1 MRRLSAAFIALWFT
15 ISMVDTGWLHACEM
29 HSPRP
34 ASEQPLAATVATAAI
49 ATTAPDT
56 HSAHHAASH
65 APEAVEARPSDATA
79 PSHESHQC
87 DCLGACCA
95 AQSAVAVVSC
105 DLHELTR
112 VGAPPVATPMVTR
125 WTVASIDHRLP
136 FATAPPT
143 A

>member
-29 HSPRP
+29 HSVRP
-34 ASEQPLAATVATAAI
+34 ASEQQLAASVLTAL
-49 ATTAPDT
+49 PDA
-56 HSAHHAASH
+56 HSAHHTASH
-65 APEAVEARPSDATA
+65 DGAAETPPGDSSA

-87 DCLGACCA
+87 DCVGACCA
-95 AQSAVAVVSC
+95 AQSAVAVFAC

-112 VGAPPVATPMVTR
+112 VVTPPVAPPMVTR
-125 WTVASIDHRLP
+125 WVVASIDHRLP